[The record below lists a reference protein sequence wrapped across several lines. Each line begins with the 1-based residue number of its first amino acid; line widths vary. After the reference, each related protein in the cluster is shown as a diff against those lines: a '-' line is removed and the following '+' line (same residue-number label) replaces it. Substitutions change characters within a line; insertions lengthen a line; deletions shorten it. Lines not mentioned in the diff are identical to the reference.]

1 MDKNSPEPVR
11 WLSWGRSIEPS
22 DITKRLMIFVLF
34 ITPILSYLC
43 VVSVFSY
50 GGSLSQ
56 TISTLTFSG
65 IWNTMVSNFSWNV
78 LMVVVGWIV
87 FQLVLS
93 MLPDVLHTIPILRRL
108 YVGGVRKG
116 QTTPAGISLWYKI
129 NGLQAWLITHV
140 LFYLLCF
147 QWGIVDPAVIAE
159 NWLGLFVV
167 CNILGFALSIV
178 AYIKA
183 HLNSSYPEDDKFS
196 GSWIY
201 DYIMGI
207 EFNPRIYNIDFKL
220 FFNGRPGIIAWTLIN
235 LSFTAKQFK
244 TYGYIT
250 DSMVLVNILQ
260 GLYVLDFFWNE
271 NWYLRT
277 IDIAHD
283 HFGWTL
289 SWGDCVWL
297 PFMYTLQAGY
307 LAVNPVVLGGN
318 TSILLGII
326 GFSGYILFRL
336 TNYQKDK
343 FRSLSCREK
352 LKSYRY
358 LECMYTTKD
367 GMQHNSKLLLSGL
380 WGWARHMNYTGDI
393 ILSTVYCVACGF
405 QHLLPY
411 FYCIYMTILLIVRCS
426 RDEERC
432 FSKYGCRWEQYCSLV
447 THRLI
452 PYVY

>member
-1 MDKNSPEPVR
+1 
-11 WLSWGRSIEPS
+11 
-22 DITKRLMIFVLF
+22 
-34 ITPILSYLC
+34 
-43 VVSVFSY
+43 
-50 GGSLSQ
+50 
-56 TISTLTFSG
+56 
-65 IWNTMVSNFSWNV
+65 
-78 LMVVVGWIV
+78 
-87 FQLVLS
+87 
-93 MLPDVLHTIPILRRL
+93 
-108 YVGGVRKG
+108 
-116 QTTPAGISLWYKI
+116 
-129 NGLQAWLITHV
+129 LITHI
-140 LFYLLCF
+140 LFYLITIH
-147 QWGIVDPAVIAE
+147 WNIVDPTVIAD
-159 NWLGLFVV
+159 NWLQLFVV
-167 CNILGFALSIV
+167 CNIIGFGLSFF

-183 HLNSSYPEDDKFS
+183 HIAPTHIDDVKYS

-207 EFNPRIYNIDFKL
+207 EFNPRFRLWNTEIDFKL

-250 DSMVLVNILQ
+250 DSLVLINLLQ

-297 PFMYTLQAGY
+297 PFMYTLQSAY
-307 LAVNPVVLGGN
+307 LAVNPVVLGWN
-318 TSILLGII
+318 TSVTLGII
-326 GFSGYILFRL
+326 GIVGYILFRL

-343 FRSLSCREK
+343 FRALSCANK

-358 LECMYTTKD
+358 LDCLYMTKD
-367 GMQHNSKLLLSGL
+367 GVQHNSKLLLSGL

-393 ILSTVYCVACGF
+393 ILSTVYCLCCGST
-405 QHLLPY
+405 HLLPY
-411 FYCIYMTILLIVRCS
+411 FYCIYMAILLVVRCS

-432 FSKYGCRWEQYCSLV
+432 LNKYGFHWQQYCSLV
-447 THRLI
+447 NCRLI
-452 PYVY
+452 PYIY